1 MGKFLPYLRLAFE
14 ATSSLISGLQPCFA
28 RIATMSLSD
37 FQAYLARYTLARQL
51 KRQHH
56 FYVGPTNSGKTYQA
70 LETLRQAES
79 GVYLAPLRLLAMEIR
94 DRLMQAGVPCN
105 LVTGEERIIMPG
117 ARHTAST
124 IEMLRP
130 DHAVAVAVIDEIQM
144 LMDPDRGSA
153 WTAALVG
160 VPAKQV
166 FICGANSV
174 TASCTRVLDALNEPY
189 TLTHLQR
196 MTPLV
201 IEDASICGER
211 YHAAKLRKVLQA
223 GDAIIAFSRKDVLT
237 LAARIRQW
245 GFNVATIY
253 GALSPEVRRGESARF
268 ANGEAQILIAT
279 DAIGMGLNLPIRRVI
294 FANIHKFD
302 GVAPRPLNATEMRQ
316 IAGRAGRHGLYET
329 GYVTV
334 LEDDEQWHLNEM
346 LACDDTV
353 APFALPMAVSGG
365 DIEALSQRIPTW
377 RLAECVEHLHA
388 QYQRQAGLKA
398 LQWQV
403 TPLQYQQALLIDE
416 TAPRLAMRDKYRL
429 MCAPL
434 AIQVPIA
441 RDYFV
446 QCLQA
451 IDYQRPRA
459 LPIMPEWLKGQQA
472 QYLEQAELI
481 CQHLSLYSWLS
492 YQYPQVFPDRELVD
506 DARKML
512 NGFISRAL
520 RVQAGYGKTQ
530 RETELAQFR

>member
-1 MGKFLPYLRLAFE
+1 MFDYEFQDYLSRF
-14 ATSSLISGLQPCFA
+14 
-28 RIATMSLSD
+28 
-37 FQAYLARYTLARQL
+37 TLARQL
-51 KRQHH
+51 GRQHH

-70 LETLRQAES
+70 LESLRQAES
-79 GVYLAPLRLLAMEIR
+79 GVYLAPLRLLAMEVR

-105 LVTGEERIIMPG
+105 LVTGEERIMVPG

-130 DHAVAVAVIDEIQM
+130 EVAVDVAVIDEIQM

-174 TASCTRVLDALNEPY
+174 TNSCTRVLDTLNEPY

-196 MTPLV
+196 MTPLL
-201 IEDASICGER
+201 IEDHSVCGAR
-211 YHAAKLRKVLQA
+211 YHAAKLRKALQA

-245 GFNVATIY
+245 GLTVATIY

-268 ANGEAQILIAT
+268 ASGEAQILVAT

-302 GVAPRPLNATEMRQ
+302 GIAPRPLNATEMRQ

-334 LEDDEQWHLNEM
+334 LEDDEQWHLHAM
-346 LACDDTV
+346 LDADDRV
-353 APFALPMAVSGG
+353 PLFALPIAVGGG
-365 DIEALSQRIPTW
+365 DIEALSLKIPTW
-377 RLAECVEHLHA
+377 RLAECVEYLHR
-388 QYQRQAGLKA
+388 QYQTKAGTQH
-398 LQWQV
+398 LQWQI
-403 TPLQYQQALLIDE
+403 TALQAQQAAIIDE
-416 TAPRLAMRDKYRL
+416 VAPQLPMRDKVRL

-446 QCLQA
+446 QCVQAVALQ
-451 IDYQRPRA
+451 QTRP
-459 LPIMPEWLKGQQA
+459 LPQLPEWLHGQQA

-492 YQYPQVFPDRELVD
+492 YQYPRIFVDSALID
-506 DARKML
+506 DARKKL
-512 NGFISRAL
+512 NAFIGRAL

-530 RETELAQFR
+530 REVELAQYR

>member
-1 MGKFLPYLRLAFE
+1 
-14 ATSSLISGLQPCFA
+14 
-28 RIATMSLSD
+28 MSVSD
-37 FQAYLARYTLARQL
+37 FQAYLNRFSLARQL

-70 LETLRQAES
+70 LETLRNAES
-79 GVYLAPLRLLAMEIR
+79 GVYLAPLRLLAMEVR

-105 LVTGEERIIMPG
+105 LVTGEERVMVPG
-117 ARHTAST
+117 AKHTAST

-130 DHAVAVAVIDEIQM
+130 DMAVDVAVIDEIQM

-153 WTAALVG
+153 WTAALLG

-166 FICGANSV
+166 FVCGANSV
-174 TASCTRVLDALNEPY
+174 TESCTRVLDVLNEPY

-201 IEDASICGER
+201 IEEASICGEH
-211 YHAAKLRKVLQA
+211 YHAAKLRKVLKP

-245 GFNVATIY
+245 GFQVAIIY

-268 ANGEAQILIAT
+268 ASGEAKILVAT

-302 GVAPRPLNATEMRQ
+302 GVAPRMLNATEMRQ

-346 LACDDTV
+346 LGCDDTV
-353 APFALPMAVSGG
+353 PPFALPIAVSSG

-377 RLAECVEHLHA
+377 RLAECVEYLYT
-388 QYQRQAGLKA
+388 QYQRQAGLQA
-398 LQWQV
+398 MQWQI
-403 TPLQYQQALLIDE
+403 TPLQHQQALLIDE
-416 TAPRLAMRDKYRL
+416 TAPQMTMRDKYRL

-446 QCLQA
+446 QCVQA
-451 IDYQRPRA
+451 IYHQQPRP
-459 LPIMPEWLKGQQA
+459 LPMLPEWLKGQQA

-481 CQHLSLYSWLS
+481 CQHLSLYSWLG
-492 YQYPQVFPDRELVD
+492 YQYPQIFPDRELVD
-506 DARKML
+506 YARKSL

-530 RETELAQFR
+530 REAELAGSFK